1 MADSIVDSITE
12 WMFGGKKTKPLRS
25 PGPMDPKSGQDNS
38 MVKAAAEEAARR
50 ARTRGELAP
59 ETQSVLTAK
68 PKKLTGMVGGK

>member
-1 MADSIVDSITE
+1 MAGLVDSITE
-12 WMFGGKKTKPLRS
+12 WMWGGKKTKPMRTGKTEEM
-25 PGPMDPKSGQDNS
+25 PAQDNT